1 MPVSECEFALNSILD
16 DLQPD
21 PWPTKQACRPA
32 RCAGT
37 ALNVAISMLEIVGGA
52 NRGSR
57 IINLLG
63 GAVTVGPGKIV
74 SEELKER
81 IRSHLDI

>member
-1 MPVSECEFALNSILD
+1 
-16 DLQPD
+16 
-21 PWPTKQACRPA
+21 
-32 RCAGT
+32 
-37 ALNVAISMLEIVGGA
+37 MLEIVGGA

-74 SEELKER
+74 NEELKEH
-81 IRSHLDI
+81 IRSHLDIQRNNPNTVHLKPAVKFYTECA

>member
-1 MPVSECEFALNSILD
+1 
-16 DLQPD
+16 
-21 PWPTKQACRPA
+21 
-32 RCAGT
+32 
-37 ALNVAISMLEIVGGA
+37 MLEIVGGA

>member
-1 MPVSECEFALNSILD
+1 
-16 DLQPD
+16 
-21 PWPTKQACRPA
+21 
-32 RCAGT
+32 
-37 ALNVAISMLEIVGGA
+37 MLELAGGA

-57 IINLLG
+57 IINLMG

-74 SEELKER
+74 DEELKER